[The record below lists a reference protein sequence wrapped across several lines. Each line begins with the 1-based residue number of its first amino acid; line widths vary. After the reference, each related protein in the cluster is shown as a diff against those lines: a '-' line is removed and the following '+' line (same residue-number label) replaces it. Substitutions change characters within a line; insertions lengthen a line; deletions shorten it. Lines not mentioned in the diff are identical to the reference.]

1 MCGQDRHQSLSIAGQ
16 SASLYHDDVTAAWLE
31 NQQHLQLWMENK
43 EEDLWIDRYDVRQLL
58 SDASLFAKCVVPVPC
73 KRWSIRITTII
84 ILMNPAARLSPPCS
98 DTGACAGRP
107 WPGASP

>member
-1 MCGQDRHQSLSIAGQ
+1 MQDLRESLKIVGQ

-58 SDASLFAKCVVPVPC
+58 SDASLFAKCVVPYVFKAPQSSLQSFPWVPWHAC
-73 KRWSIRITTII
+73 
-84 ILMNPAARLSPPCS
+84 RLHALSQRRAPG
-98 DTGACAGRP
+98 DHGP
-107 WPGASP
+107 WPTANR